1 MGRYIAIIAL
11 LCCMMT
17 ARAGEGDRYVGLHAG
32 VSYPRILNVTLTLEK
47 ENAYHH
53 ALEAYADYFT
63 QWSTCPSC
71 GKVCREYFWNRHYGL
86 GAGIAYKPCVSRGKN
101 SFTRM
106 RFGIDVGTCTR
117 SFALGVEVGYEW
129 VFVTRSGAQLVLQE
143 KSEVTF
149 WNKPRFKN
157 GLLAGV
163 RIPF

>member
-1 MGRYIAIIAL
+1 
-11 LCCMMT
+11 
-17 ARAGEGDRYVGLHAG
+17 
-32 VSYPRILNVTLTLEK
+32 
-47 ENAYHH
+47 
-53 ALEAYADYFT
+53 
-63 QWSTCPSC
+63 
-71 GKVCREYFWNRHYGL
+71 
-86 GAGIAYKPCVSRGKN
+86 
-101 SFTRM
+101 M
-106 RFGIDVGTCTR
+106 RFGFDVGTCTR